1 MRTEDKYDSLFQYY
15 GWHSG
20 VDWLMLKAQARAESD
35 FDPRAISPAGAR
47 GLTQFMPA
55 TWEWAIEMKWIPASA
70 DIFNPEHSIQAQAAN
85 MDWLLKQFKGDSS
98 RALAAYNWGIGN
110 LRNAMRKAPEQPRA
124 KGQEPRAGMIGSK
137 HSALGSKPSQ
147 GSWVEQLPEETQN
160 YLKRISENYTSYKNE
175 SSSMARV

>member
-110 LRNAMRKAPEQPRA
+110 LRNAMRKAPGA
-124 KGQEPRAGMIGSK
+124 KREEGN
-137 HSALGSKPSQ
+137 
-147 GSWVEQLPEETQN
+147 WVEQLPEETQN